1 MPELDNVQIG
11 ETIAVEWGNAIR
23 DRTIQRYADA
33 AERDELHPNPTEGDL
48 SYLEDTNSIE
58 VYDGFAWVAGIPNQA
73 VTTPKIADQAVTT
86 AKIAGGAVTAG
97 KIADQAVTWAKIG
110 DGAVTAGKIADGAVV
125 TQKIA
130 DGAVGIAKIAGG
142 AIAGFERSGAT
153 VATSVN
159 VPSTVGNLATVTL
172 NIPSSWSRWECV
184 AFAQTTAVPLVLFA
198 TVRLTVRI
206 DGTDGPEFGNHIPE
220 GEGPQAAVA
229 ASFRSGITTTGNRT
243 I

>member
-1 MPELDNVQIG
+1 MAEIDDVQIG

-23 DRTIQRYADA
+23 DRTIQRYANA
-33 AERDELHPNPTEGDL
+33 AERETLHPTPAEGDL

-58 VYDGFAWVAGIPNQA
+58 VFDGFAWVAGIPNG
-73 VTTPKIADQAVTT
+73 AVTT
-86 AKIAGGAVTAG
+86 AKLADEAVTAA
-97 KIADQAVTWAKIG
+97 KIAPGAIVASRIADGVVSEAKIASQAVTQPKLAPE
-110 DGAVTAGKIADGAVV
+110 AVTFSR
-125 TQKIA
+125 
-130 DGAVGIAKIAGG
+130 IAGN
-142 AIAGFERSGAT
+142 AISAFERSGAT
-153 VATSVN
+153 VQTSVD
-159 VPSTVGNLATVTL
+159 VPSSVGNLATVTL
-172 NIPSSWSRWECV
+172 NIPSSWSSWECV